1 MSNQAMNRKI
11 IMTQQANIKGPDWKH
26 AWDEMRNQRMRPI
39 QIEYDP
45 EFRAKLTKDHSR
57 IAGYN
62 NYEYGKRAT
71 EALGEIL
78 DRNFQVLEIGAG
90 PGTLT
95 VPLSRKVKQVVV
107 VESSG
112 VAVES
117 LIENLDVCHVE
128 NVEIINKNWLEID
141 KNEIGDSF
149 DLVVCSHFLWQM
161 KDLEKHLAKMEEV
174 SNGYCAVVQPAG
186 RDSMVK
192 EMWTEITGEPYMG
205 QFDPDA
211 DYFAYLI
218 LRQWGRLVGVRN
230 INYFIELDFDQEV
243 RYIASF
249 IGKFVEVDSRVMKTI
264 EKYVSRKGLRKE
276 EQSAVVMWWR
286 QG

>member
-1 MSNQAMNRKI
+1 MIPQTDIN
-11 IMTQQANIKGPDWKH
+11 GPDWKH
-26 AWDEMRNQRMRPI
+26 AWEMMRNQRMRPI

-45 EFRAKLTKDHSR
+45 EFMAKLAKDHSM
-57 IAGYN
+57 IVGYN

-71 EALGEIL
+71 KALGDIL
-78 DRNFQVLEIGAG
+78 GRDFRVLEIGAG

-95 VPLSRKVKQVVV
+95 VPLSKKVKQIVV

-117 LIENLDVCHVE
+117 LKNNLNACHVG

-141 KNEIGDSF
+141 KNEMGDSF

-161 KDLEKHLAKMEEV
+161 KDLDKHLAKMEEV
-174 SNGYCAVVQPAG
+174 SGGYCAVVQPAG

-211 DYFAYLI
+211 DHFAYLI
-218 LRQWGRLVGVRN
+218 LRKWGRFIDVRN

-249 IGKFVEVDSRVMKTI
+249 IGKFVKVDSQVIEMI
-264 EKYVSRKGLRKE
+264 EKYVSRKGLHRE
-276 EQSAVVMWWR
+276 EQSAVVMWWSK
-286 QG
+286 

>member
-1 MSNQAMNRKI
+1 
-11 IMTQQANIKGPDWKH
+11 MTQQTDIKGPDWKH
-26 AWDEMRNQRMRPI
+26 AWEMMRNQRMRPI
-39 QIEYDP
+39 RVEYDP
-45 EFRAKLTKDHSR
+45 EFMAKLAKDHSM

-71 EALGEIL
+71 EALGDKL
-78 DRNFQVLEIGAG
+78 DRDSKVLEIGAG

-95 VPLSRKVKQVVV
+95 VPLSKKVKKIVV

-112 VAVES
+112 IAVES
-117 LIENLDVCHVE
+117 LKNNLNVCRVG

-141 KNEIGDSF
+141 KSEIEDSF

-161 KDLEKHLAKMEEV
+161 KDLNKHLTKMEEV
-174 SNGYCAVVQPAG
+174 SGRYCAVVQPAG

-211 DYFAYLI
+211 DYFAYMI
-218 LRQWGRLVGVRN
+218 LRKWGRLVNVRN

-249 IGKFVEVDSRVMKTI
+249 IGKFVKVDSQVIETI
-264 EKYVSRKGLRKE
+264 EKYVSRKGLHGE
-276 EQSAVVMWWR
+276 EQSAVVMWWSK
-286 QG
+286 